1 VKSVKRKTTAQPS
14 LRADAVRNRARILTA
29 ARQLFAEQGQQVQME
44 ELAARSGVG
53 IGTLYRHFPT
63 KQALLAATVS
73 ERFQAL
79 TMVVRPIVDLP
90 DRGDAFRTMITRYLE
105 EVEHDH
111 LFQQA
116 LLGADNFDWSEV
128 NADKEELQPLIKTV
142 IERAVA
148 AGTVRR
154 DLTFQDFVLLTR
166 GVMSTMYLQQQV
178 DLSWRRHLEL
188 LLEGVHGLGAER
200 LP

>member
-1 VKSVKRKTTAQPS
+1 MKSVKRKTTAQPS

-90 DRGDAFRTMITRYLE
+90 DGGDAFRTMITRYLE

>member
-90 DRGDAFRTMITRYLE
+90 DGGDAFRTMITRYLE